1 MYKIKPGVLTAGT
14 VMTIEMFVA
23 SDIAFS
29 FMSSI
34 KGAPAY

>member
-1 MYKIKPGVLTAGT
+1 MYKINPGAITAGT